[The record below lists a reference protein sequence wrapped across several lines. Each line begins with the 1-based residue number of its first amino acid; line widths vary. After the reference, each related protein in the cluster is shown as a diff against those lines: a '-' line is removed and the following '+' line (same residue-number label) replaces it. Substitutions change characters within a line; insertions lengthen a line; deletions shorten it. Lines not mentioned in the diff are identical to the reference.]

1 MQRPPRRR
9 ARSSLLYSPA
19 QDGSHIKWLPLRAEL
34 AMNFV
39 PTAREGAPLLLEGLI
54 IGYSMSGCIQSGTGF
69 PDGRGLENRVPEFA
83 FGMGCGF
90 RLRALVDNATRNL
103 RSEWDAVS
111 QRGRKRKL
119 HPTPDVNSGTRL
131 PDTKKA
137 TRCGLR
143 LIYVRRYTQDK
154 PRPNI
159 RASVQAEA
167 YKVHRE
173 FRTQRRPLNV
183 ASVLRRTVR
192 AGNLICLRLDRRF
205 SYEFAASRY
214 LILVVPGARLGSVS
228 LASVWK
234 CSVYTFLPS
243 RNIS

>member
-1 MQRPPRRR
+1 MRHS
-9 ARSSLLYSPA
+9 AGAWSGKTS
-19 QDGSHIKWLPLRAEL
+19 E
-34 AMNFV
+34 V
-39 PTAREGAPLLLEGLI
+39 PTFPTSLNRKIHPG
-54 IGYSMSGCIQSGTGF
+54 IQ
-69 PDGRGLENRVPEFA
+69 L
-83 FGMGCGF
+83 
-90 RLRALVDNATRNL
+90 
-103 RSEWDAVS
+103 
-111 QRGRKRKL
+111 
-119 HPTPDVNSGTRL
+119 NSGTHF
-131 PDTKKA
+131 PNWVPSGNCIPFQ
-137 TRCGLR
+137 TRIPGHTFR
-143 LIYVRRYTQDK
+143 KQRRPQDVAFDLYMFSGYPYDK
-154 PRPNI
+154 PRSNN
-159 RASVQAEA
+159 RASVRAEA

-205 SYEFAASRY
+205 SCGSAASSY

>member
-1 MQRPPRRR
+1 MPF
-9 ARSSLLYSPA
+9 AV
-19 QDGSHIKWLPLRAEL
+19 LRAKQYKCESLEILEAFFLTLVGATMVSVWGDIFHHPDDEAVLDSTL
-34 AMNFV
+34 ACVRWMH
-39 PTAREGAPLLLEGLI
+39 
-54 IGYSMSGCIQSGTGF
+54 
-69 PDGRGLENRVPEFA
+69 
-83 FGMGCGF
+83 
-90 RLRALVDNATRNL
+90 
-103 RSEWDAVS
+103 SEWD
-111 QRGRKRKL
+111 GL
-119 HPTPDVNSGTRL
+119 SGWTRF

-137 TRCGLR
+137 TRRGLQ

-173 FRTQRRPLNV
+173 FRKQRRPHNV
-183 ASVLRRTVR
+183 AFVLRRTVR
-192 AGNLICLRLDRRF
+192 AGNLICLRPDRRF
-205 SYEFAASRY
+205 SYELAASRY

>member
-39 PTAREGAPLLLEGLI
+39 PAAREGAPLLLEGLI
-54 IGYSMSGCIQSGTGF
+54 SGYSMSGCIQSGTGF

-143 LIYVRRYTQDK
+143 LIY
-154 PRPNI
+154 
-159 RASVQAEA
+159 
-167 YKVHRE
+167 
-173 FRTQRRPLNV
+173 
-183 ASVLRRTVR
+183 
-192 AGNLICLRLDRRF
+192 
-205 SYEFAASRY
+205 AA
-214 LILVVPGARLGSVS
+214 VTTP
-228 LASVWK
+228 
-234 CSVYTFLPS
+234 
-243 RNIS
+243 